1 MPTTTTTLPD
11 DVKAILDKQVFV
23 HVATIN
29 PDGSPQSS
37 VVWVERDGDLI
48 RFSTADGRVKPRNLV
63 GDDRLAL
70 SFTDPD
76 DAYRAISIQGRAT
89 TVEKAG
95 NDLIHRLANKYLG
108 EERYP
113 WLKPGEERV
122 DVTVAT
128 DRISG

>member
-1 MPTTTTTLPD
+1 MPTTPLPD
-11 DVKAILDKQVFV
+11 DVKDILDKPVFA

-48 RFSTADGRVKPRNLV
+48 LFSTADGRVKPRNLAA
-63 GDDRLAL
+63 DDRVAV
-70 SFTDPD
+70 SFTDPED
-76 DAYRAISIQGRAT
+76 PYRAISIQGRAV
-89 TVEKAG
+89 TVEKSG
-95 NDLIHRLANKYLG
+95 NDLIHRLAAKYLG

-122 DVTVAT
+122 DVAVAT
-128 DRISG
+128 ERISG